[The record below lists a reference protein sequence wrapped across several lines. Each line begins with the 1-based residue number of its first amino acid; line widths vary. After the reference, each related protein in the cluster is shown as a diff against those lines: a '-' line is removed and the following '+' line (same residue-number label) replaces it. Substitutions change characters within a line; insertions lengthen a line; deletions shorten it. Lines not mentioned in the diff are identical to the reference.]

1 MLSYSNM
8 QNKNKKIFIIV
19 FFTFLAI
26 TIGIVAHMASKTNG
40 PWNKKKQLDRV
51 IER

>member
-1 MLSYSNM
+1 ME
-8 QNKNKKIFIIV
+8 NKNKKIFIICFFV
-19 FFTFLAI
+19 FLLI
-26 TIGIVAHMASKTNG
+26 TIGIVANMASMTNG